1 MAPFGRGA
9 GGAYG
14 SPDSR
19 RLAGLGQAAVAYADT
34 AVLRR
39 GPMPTRLLDAAR
51 ELRPLIDANARA
63 AGDAATTLP
72 RATVD
77 ALVEANLHGANV
89 PREVGGAE
97 LSLTDTI
104 DVFAEVA
111 RADGSTGWSLM
122 ASASTACFFGAWA
135 GDDVAEKMFAERVPL
150 CAGQF
155 APNGTARRDGDGW
168 VISGDYQFGSGI
180 DSAEWVGAGAFTD
193 EDPPDIL
200 FAIFPAEEAQRRG
213 GWDVMGLRATASED
227 YAVRE
232 VRVPDGAT
240 FRLFSPVRR
249 RGGPVYE
256 LGVMGLTTVGHTGFA
271 LGVVRRALDELVEIA
286 RTKHRMGA
294 AAPLRESER
303 FLHAL
308 GTLECRARANEELA
322 RAEFSAAQARLEAH
336 PAPDPALTNR
346 LRAVT
351 VHVTQDG
358 ADIVRQCYLLAG
370 TTGLREGPLERC
382 FRDIHAGTQHFFASP
397 AGPTDFG
404 RDLLGPLEPPTA

>member
-1 MAPFGRGA
+1 
-9 GGAYG
+9 
-14 SPDSR
+14 
-19 RLAGLGQAAVAYADT
+19 
-34 AVLRR
+34 
-39 GPMPTRLLDAAR
+39 MPNPLLDAAR
-51 ELRPLIDANARA
+51 DLRPLIDANARA

-77 ALVEANLHGANV
+77 ALVAANIHGANV
-89 PREVGGAE
+89 PRDVGGAE
-97 LSLTDTI
+97 LCLADTI

-111 RADGSTGWSLM
+111 RADGSAGWSIM
-122 ASASTACFFGAWA
+122 ASATTACFFGAWG
-135 GDDVAEKMFAERVPL
+135 GDDLVEKMFAERVPL

-168 VISGDYQFGSGI
+168 LISGDYQFGSGI
-180 DSAEWVGAGAFTD
+180 DVAEWVGAGTLTD
-193 EDPPDIL
+193 EDPPDML
-200 FAIFPAEEAQRRG
+200 FAVFPAEQAQRRG

-227 YAVRE
+227 YAVRD
-232 VRVPDGAT
+232 VWVPDGAT
-240 FRLFSPVRR
+240 FRFFAPVRR

-256 LGVMGLTTVGHTGFA
+256 LGVLGLTAVGHTGFA

-286 RTKHRMGA
+286 QTKHRMGA
-294 AAPLRESER
+294 ATPLRESER

-308 GTLECRARANEELA
+308 GTLECRARANEALA
-322 RAEFSAAQARLEAH
+322 RAEFGAADARLAETAE
-336 PAPDPALTNR
+336 PDPALTNR

-404 RDLLGPLEPPTA
+404 RDLLGEGATLPPAST